1 MPPTNEHPEK
11 LRPYIFHRVNLSYSG
26 TADAVGDCPFCGKE
40 KKFFIDQKQGL
51 YHCKVGCDGGNV
63 YTFLRKL
70 YPLCSAPQEELEMI
84 AEERKIEVDTLR
96 RWGLV
101 KSQLDGEW
109 MLPAYSQKKEIN
121 NLYRWTRMKQKD
133 GSWKRRLLTT
143 ATLPHGIFGFHLWD
157 PKKMNVAVLEGPW
170 DGMRLEEELRKYRNN
185 QGKAV
190 RTTDT
195 EQSLL
200 SQWNVIALPG
210 VDVFREDWIP
220 LFKGKTVA
228 WLFDNDHPRLNVKTG
243 EVLEPPGLKGALKNA
258 KMVSKVVKSQQII
271 QWGASELLDQEL
283 PDGFDVRD
291 FLSFKN

>member
-1 MPPTNEHPEK
+1 MDQAFPPVLVSVQVAPVPNEMVFAATVFESTEK
-11 LRPYIFHRVNLSYSG
+11 TVTLNPAPSKLPSVMVKAPAKVDVKASERVSVPPGALI
-26 TADAVGDCPFCGKE
+26 K
-40 KKFFIDQKQGL
+40 
-51 YHCKVGCDGGNV
+51 
-63 YTFLRKL
+63 TF
-70 YPLCSAPQEELEMI
+70 S
-84 AEERKIEVDTLR
+84 
-96 RWGLV
+96 
-101 KSQLDGEW
+101 
-109 MLPAYSQKKEIN
+109 
-121 NLYRWTRMKQKD
+121 
-133 GSWKRRLLTT
+133 T
-143 ATLPHGIFGFHLWD
+143 ATDRRTPS

-195 EQSLL
+195 EQSLF

-271 QWGASELLDQEL
+271 RWGVSELLDQEL

-291 FLSFKN
+291 FLSSN